1 MRGIKTKKYT
11 AMNIKKS
18 LSNILIAVLTA
29 ILTVVIYSNF
39 VDNNREQESLSV
51 SSTSEDTN
59 GIHFANLPADFKA
72 ENFDFT
78 FAAENTVHAVVH
90 VKTKFIQ
97 ERDYPFDNPLF
108 EYFFGDRY
116 QQQPRRREAEGF
128 GSGVI
133 ISPDGYIVTNN
144 HVVEKSDEIEVVMN
158 DERSFDAEV
167 VGTDPATDLALLK
180 IDEKDLPYLS
190 FGSSKDLKL
199 GEWVLA
205 VGNPFNLRSTVT
217 AGIVS
222 AKGRSMGFS
231 RGENRLSIESFI
243 QTDAAVNKG
252 NSGGA
257 LVNME
262 GELVGINAAIAS
274 PTGAYTGYAF
284 AIPSS
289 IAKKVVEDIIKY
301 GEVKRAV
308 LGVQIREVTGEL
320 ADKENLKT
328 NKGAYIVGLTKDG
341 AADKA
346 GIKPGDVIIEVDDE
360 EIKSISDLQQVIN
373 SYRPG
378 DKVEVIVKRNGKKKQ
393 FDVELRNM
401 QGSTEIITGSE
412 TLEKLGAEFESLSR
426 QEQQRLGI
434 NHGVKVVRLKEGAL
448 KEAGIKEGFIVAYIE
463 GNEVNSADDI
473 RNILQQMPSGARIEV
488 EGLYPGSNM
497 VYVYQVEIE

>member
-1 MRGIKTKKYT
+1 MK
-11 AMNIKKS
+11 IKKG
-18 LSNILIAVLTA
+18 LSNILIAVLTS

-39 VDNNREQESLSV
+39 VDTNNGQESPRV
-51 SSTSEDTN
+51 SSTSNDTN
-59 GIHFANLPADFKA
+59 GIHFANLPADFEA
-72 ENFDFT
+72 EKFDFT

-90 VKTKFIQ
+90 VKTKFMQ

-116 QQQPRRREAEGF
+116 QQPRQREAEGF

-144 HVVEKSDEIEVVMN
+144 HVIEKSDEIEVVLN

-167 VGTDPATDLALLK
+167 VGKDPATDLALLK
-180 IDEKDLPYLS
+180 IDEEDLPYIS
-190 FGSSKDLKL
+190 FGDSKDLKI

-231 RGENRLSIESFI
+231 RGENQLSIESFI
-243 QTDAAVNKG
+243 QTDAAVNQG

-262 GELVGINAAIAS
+262 GELIGINAAIAS

-289 IAKKVVEDIIKY
+289 IAKKVVEDLIKY

-308 LGVQIREVTGEL
+308 LGVQIREITKEL
-320 ADKENLKT
+320 AEEEDLQT
-328 NKGAYIVGLTKDG
+328 NKGAYVVGLTKDG

-346 GIKPGDVIIEVDDE
+346 GIEPGDVIVEVDDE
-360 EIKSISDLQQVIN
+360 KIESISDLQQEIN
-373 SYRPG
+373 NYRPG
-378 DKVEVIVKRNGKKKQ
+378 DEVEVIVKRNGKKKQ
-393 FDVELRNM
+393 FDVKLRNM

-426 QEQQRLGI
+426 EEQQRLGI
-434 NHGVKVVRLKEGAL
+434 NHGVKVVRLNEGAL
-448 KEAGIKEGFIVAYIE
+448 KEAGIKEGFVVAYID
-463 GNEVNSADDI
+463 GNKVNSADDI
-473 RNILQQMPSGARIEV
+473 KRIMDQMPSGARIEV

-497 VYVYQVEIE
+497 VYVYQVELE